1 MILLLSCRFLQVKK
15 FYVESLVSSNFN
27 ITYKYNSCDSLMD
40 CKAFQQYTKLL
51 DYKIHIRFNKKNP
64 NTSESS
70 SNIPNLK
77 WDKKLNFENPC
88 FKQCQF

>member
-1 MILLLSCRFLQVKK
+1 M
-15 FYVESLVSSNFN
+15 
-27 ITYKYNSCDSLMD
+27 YNSCDSLMD
-40 CKAFQQYTKLL
+40 CKALQQFTKLL
-51 DYKIHIRFNKKNP
+51 DYKLQIRFNRKNKQI

-77 WDKKLNFENPC
+77 WDKKLNFDNPC